1 MATIK
6 DVAHLAKV
14 SVATV
19 SRVINNAENVSDNT
33 RETVKK
39 AMEKLNYYPDANAR
53 ALSQQNS
60 NTIGIVVA
68 DVSDPFFGA
77 MVTTVEKVASQTGH
91 FLLIGNGYHNEQ
103 QEYNA
108 ITHLIEHRCSSLV
121 VHAKM
126 LPDSRLIKL
135 MEQMPGMVLINRLLK
150 GFEKRCIA
158 LDDRYGSYLAVKHL
172 IQNGHSK
179 IGYLCSNHEI
189 SDSSDRL
196 QGYKDALNE
205 NSIDV
210 NDNFIAFSSPNE
222 EGGEQAMM
230 SLLERNREITAIA
243 CYNDSMAAGA
253 MSVLYDN
260 DIKIPTEISI
270 IGFDDLLIA
279 RYLHPKLTT
288 IRYPLHTMAK
298 QAAELA
304 LRLAKGEE
312 PPANLINIFTPTL
325 TKRYSVNKIG

>member
-33 RETVKK
+33 RENVKK
-39 AMEKLNYYPDANAR
+39 AMEKLNYYPDANAS

>member
-1 MATIK
+1 M
-6 DVAHLAKV
+6 
-14 SVATV
+14 
-19 SRVINNAENVSDNT
+19 
-33 RETVKK
+33 
-39 AMEKLNYYPDANAR
+39 
-53 ALSQQNS
+53 
-60 NTIGIVVA
+60 
-68 DVSDPFFGA
+68 
-77 MVTTVEKVASQTGH
+77 
-91 FLLIGNGYHNEQ
+91 
-103 QEYNA
+103 
-108 ITHLIEHRCSSLV
+108 
-121 VHAKM
+121 
-126 LPDSRLIKL
+126 
-135 MEQMPGMVLINRLLK
+135 K

-158 LDDRYGSYLAVKHL
+158 LNDRYRKYLAVKHL
-172 IQNGHSK
+172 IQNGHTN

-312 PPANLINIFTPTL
+312 PPSNLINIFTPTL

>member
-1 MATIK
+1 
-6 DVAHLAKV
+6 L
-14 SVATV
+14 
-19 SRVINNAENVSDNT
+19 SRFQ
-33 RETVKK
+33 
-39 AMEKLNYYPDANAR
+39 L
-53 ALSQQNS
+53 
-60 NTIGIVVA
+60 
-68 DVSDPFFGA
+68 
-77 MVTTVEKVASQTGH
+77 
-91 FLLIGNGYHNEQ
+91 
-103 QEYNA
+103 
-108 ITHLIEHRCSSLV
+108 
-121 VHAKM
+121 
-126 LPDSRLIKL
+126 
-135 MEQMPGMVLINRLLK
+135 
-150 GFEKRCIA
+150 
-158 LDDRYGSYLAVKHL
+158 
-172 IQNGHSK
+172 
-179 IGYLCSNHEI
+179 HEI